1 MTAGH
6 IAGFYHAQFSLR
18 SSAGY
23 PVGTVADPETIAN
36 GTTSHAHKLIAPVE
50 TTAFTVTREAATFR
64 GGQKVLGRYDL
75 GVSDVGSFDITLS
88 AFDETFHTLITGS
101 ARDTTIASANS
112 VTTPNI
118 NKTSPPQG
126 MLLLTLGYQ
135 TTAGVNKY
143 ITYGYHNVQITEAEA
158 GAASQA
164 GGENPNPL
172 RYTVTVSSAER
183 TFFGMLYSAT
193 TLGATDNADFYARY
207 ITAAPV
213 GLTYF
218 KADASDTE
226 FILGYRPVASEHA
239 GARNVFTEDGV
250 SAHASVSGVSTTTGA
265 VTISSATGGEEWVS
279 VYETNFVAI

>member
-18 SSAGY
+18 NSAGY
-23 PVGTVADPETIAN
+23 PVGVVADPENIAA
-36 GTTSHAHKLIAPVE
+36 GTTSHAHKLVGPVE
-50 TTAFTVTREAATFR
+50 ATAFTITRDAATFR
-64 GGQKVLGRYDL
+64 GGQKVLGRRQL

-101 ARDTTIASANS
+101 SANTTLATANS
-112 VTTPNI
+112 ITTPNV
-118 NKTSPPQG
+118 NEADPPQG

-135 TTAGVNKY
+135 TTSGTNKY
-143 ITYGYHNVQITEAEA
+143 ITYGYHNVQISEAEA
-158 GAASQA
+158 GAATQN

-172 RYTVTVSSAER
+172 RYTVTVSTAER
-183 TFFGMLYSAT
+183 TFFGIEYADLS
-193 TLGATDNADFYARY
+193 LGATDDSDFFLRY
-207 ITAAPV
+207 VTAKPI

-226 FILGYRPVASEHA
+226 FIIGYRPVVNEHA
-239 GARNVFTEDGV
+239 GARNVFSEDGV

-265 VTISSATGGEEWVS
+265 VTISSATGGEQWVS
-279 VYETNFVAI
+279 IFETDFVAI